1 MKLATSRDAVLTR
14 KLNEIKTSVFGASWA
29 DFELKLCKL
38 CRLSARQLQ
47 MVLQSLSNFL
57 VFDKNF
63 LC

>member
-1 MKLATSRDAVLTR
+1 MKLATYRDAVLTLE
-14 KLNEIKTSVFGASWA
+14 LNEIKTSVFGTSWA
-29 DFELKLCKL
+29 DFELKLFKL